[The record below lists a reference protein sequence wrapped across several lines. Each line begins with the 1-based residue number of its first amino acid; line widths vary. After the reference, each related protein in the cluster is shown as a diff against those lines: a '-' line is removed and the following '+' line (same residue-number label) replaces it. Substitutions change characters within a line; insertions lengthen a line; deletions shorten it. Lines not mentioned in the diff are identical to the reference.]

1 VRNGRNRGKKP
12 GFYDICLLVAF
23 DGLKKPGFWGCLTSA
38 NKKPGFYFSVGW
50 VAKVV
55 ARNPVSGVGW
65 QRLSQETRFRRRR
78 NRGKKPGFYDIC
90 LLVAF
95 DGLKKPG
102 FWGWGFWVV

>member
-1 VRNGRNRGKKP
+1 MRNGRNRGKKP

-55 ARNPVSGVGW
+55 ARNPVSGVGVG
-65 QRLSQETRFRRRR
+65 
-78 NRGKKPGFYDIC
+78 GKGC
-90 LLVAF
+90 R
-95 DGLKKPG
+95 KKPG
-102 FWGWGFWVV
+102 FWGWVAKVKQRNPVSEKKFARWIDRD